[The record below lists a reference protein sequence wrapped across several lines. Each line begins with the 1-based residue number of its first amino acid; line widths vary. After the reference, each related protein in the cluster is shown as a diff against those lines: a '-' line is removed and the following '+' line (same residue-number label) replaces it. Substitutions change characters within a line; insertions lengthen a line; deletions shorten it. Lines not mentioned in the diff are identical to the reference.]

1 MENKY
6 RFIQVFQCK
15 DENEGQYILV
25 DGNNKYIRYF
35 NPDETGT
42 LKRFLI
48 AMMNKDIWDT
58 KSKEMRYYKNE
69 VSNDSDYDNE
79 LNEVFETYKDD
90 TILGIESVNGKD
102 NLYIFN
108 RRKWN
113 DKSKEYFDVLYKHHN
128 AIKCVTNE

>member
-15 DENEGQYILV
+15 DENDGQYILV

-42 LKRFLI
+42 LRRFLI
-48 AMMNKDIWDT
+48 GMVNKDIWDT

-90 TILGIESVNGKD
+90 TILGIESMN
-102 NLYIFN
+102 
-108 RRKWN
+108 
-113 DKSKEYFDVLYKHHN
+113 
-128 AIKCVTNE
+128 